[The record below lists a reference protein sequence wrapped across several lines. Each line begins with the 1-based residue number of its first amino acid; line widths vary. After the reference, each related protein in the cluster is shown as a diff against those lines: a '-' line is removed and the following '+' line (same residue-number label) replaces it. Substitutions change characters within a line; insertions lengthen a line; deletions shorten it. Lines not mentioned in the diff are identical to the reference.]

1 MRCIRVE
8 NAKDRSCFIMG
19 FPEAGKT
26 TYLAALSAL
35 LQEEG
40 IEKKLRWP
48 RYCEDSS
55 HLTQLALTWFE
66 GTNVPRTP
74 IDGEMKKLPLHL
86 EDTDGNQYRIYVPDI
101 SGESFQNLYDLRRAE
116 PEMVELFQNCDGIL
130 LFIHPGKIIEPH
142 LISEVPDSLRLGSTE
157 TPIEDIPTPSAIPLT
172 ELLQF
177 AEEIRASRPVSLGVV
192 VSAWDVLPVW
202 DKKAEPE
209 AYIRTKIPLLWQYL
223 SSNPEIFLTSYYGV
237 SAQGGDLSDEKK
249 ANELLTQYA
258 EEPIK
263 RMKAIKPDGQDT
275 YDLSLI
281 LWETLMG

>member
-8 NAKDRSCFIMG
+8 NTKDRSCFIMG
-19 FPEAGKT
+19 LPGAGKT

-55 HLTQLALTWFE
+55 YLTQLALTWFKGKE
-66 GTNVPRTP
+66 VLRTP

-101 SGESFQNLYDLRRAE
+101 SGESFQNLYKLRMAE
-116 PEMVELFQNCDGIL
+116 PETVELFQNCDGIL
-130 LFIHPGKIIEPH
+130 LFIHPGRIIAPT
-142 LISEVPDSLRLGSTE
+142 LISEMPCSLRLGGAMSADE
-157 TPIEDIPTPSAIPLT
+157 TPSAIPLT

-192 VSAWDVLPVW
+192 VSAWDVLPAW
-202 DKKAEPE
+202 DKKAGPE

-249 ANELLTQYA
+249 ANELLTQYT